1 MKDENLANAFSAW
14 EELSKSKEDVLAY
27 ESRLK
32 YILDEE
38 AKLEDVKYMAEKKG
52 REEGMKEGREEGQ
65 REKTEE
71 VVRNLIAEKVDMD
84 FIAKVTGLTVERI
97 KEIASM

>member
-1 MKDENLANAFSAW
+1 MRDENIANVFSAW
-14 EELSKSKEDVLAY
+14 EELNRSKEDVLAY

-52 REEGMKEGREEGQ
+52 KEEGQ

-71 VVRNLIAEKVDMD
+71 VAQNLLAKKMNVEFIAE
-84 FIAKVTGLTVERI
+84 ITGLTVERI
-97 KEIASM
+97 KEIASRQ